1 MENKQDKNENMTMI
15 DLVFMSLQP
24 LKNNNDSLDHYTYT
38 KVVHRNSWIYSFF
51 IGRLRVSLLLHL
63 IPLSLLGQSCIIYG
77 CVRHSQNLYS

>member
-38 KVVHRNSWIYSFF
+38 KLVHINSWIYSFF
-51 IGRLRVSLLLHL
+51 IGRLRVSLLLHE
-63 IPLSLLGQSCIIYG
+63 
-77 CVRHSQNLYS
+77 